1 MRFKIGARRFTDLLL
16 RVGANIVVHGSII
29 CPDGI
34 TFPGG
39 LLRTR
44 DERARRHAAERCD
57 HFAAVHSMTSSAIES
72 GPGGMVSPSD
82 LAVLRL
88 MTKSNLVGC
97 NTGMSFG
104 FSPLRMRPT

>member
-1 MRFKIGARRFTDLLL
+1 MRFKFGARRFTDLLL

-44 DERARRHAAERCD
+44 DERPGRRAAERRYELSSPD
-57 HFAAVHSMTSSAIES
+57 LVYHSTSRW
-72 GPGGMVSPSD
+72 
-82 LAVLRL
+82 RL
-88 MTKSNLVGC
+88 PKHWGTLPRFDSVVCG
-97 NTGMSFG
+97 
-104 FSPLRMRPT
+104 